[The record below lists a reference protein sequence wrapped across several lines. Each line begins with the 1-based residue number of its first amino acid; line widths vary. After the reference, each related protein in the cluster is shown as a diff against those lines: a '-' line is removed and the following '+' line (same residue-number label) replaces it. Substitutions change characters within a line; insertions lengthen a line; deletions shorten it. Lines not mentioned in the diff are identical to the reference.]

1 MGDNLKKT
9 VFNAF
14 KWSTLDRV
22 AQQGVQ
28 FIIGIILAR
37 LLVPE
42 DYGLIGMVMFFVQ
55 IAYVLVE
62 SGLGYA
68 LMRTP
73 NITETHKCTV
83 FYSNLII
90 SLILYALFYF
100 CAPSIAVF
108 FNQPSITIIAR
119 ITFLAIIFDALYI
132 VPFNLLGRDL
142 DYKSITKVNFGSTI
156 LSGLSGVIMALTGF
170 GVWALVVQQTS
181 YHGFRM
187 ILFHFY
193 AKWKPQLLFSWQII
207 KGYAS
212 FSLHML
218 GTSMLTVLFNNV
230 YTFLF
235 GKLYPIKEVG
245 FYTQGNKMS
254 DTVNFTFIS
263 ILGPTYSVF
272 SKIHEQKERMV
283 TILRSIS
290 QKVSIATIPIS
301 IFFIIVAE
309 PLFYILFGTKWLD
322 AVPFFQTICVANL
335 FAPIYQVNIHA
346 INALG
351 LAKSTFRIELTKRI
365 LIVVS
370 IVICLFAKSG
380 MLTMLYFYVIA
391 CWLAFIL
398 TVYTIKKNLTI
409 YYYHQLQD
417 ISRGILL
424 SIVIG
429 ICCYCCTFI
438 PVNVYALLC
447 IECLATLAIYM
458 LYITIFDKN
467 IVAEVRSILKN
478 KYE

>member
-1 MGDNLKKT
+1 MLC
-9 VFNAF
+9 AF
-14 KWSTLDRV
+14 KWSTIDRV

-37 LLVPE
+37 LLIPE

-68 LMRTP
+68 LLRTP
-73 NITETHKCTV
+73 NITESHKCTV

-90 SLILYALFYF
+90 SLFLYIVLYF
-100 CAPSIAVF
+100 CAPSIAQF
-108 FNQPSITIIAR
+108 FNQPSLTAIAR

-156 LSGLSGVIMALTGF
+156 LSGLSGVIMAFTDF

-187 ILFHFY
+187 ILFHIY
-193 AKWKPQLLFSWQII
+193 AKWRPKPLFSWQII
-207 KGYAS
+207 RGYAS

-218 GTSMLTVLFNNV
+218 GTSMLTVLFNNI

-235 GKLYPIKEVG
+235 GKLYPIKNVG

-263 ILGPTYSVF
+263 ILGPTYSIF
-272 SKIHEQKERMV
+272 SKIHEQTERMV
-283 TILRSIS
+283 NVLRSII
-290 QKVSIATIPIS
+290 QKVSIATIPTT
-301 IFFIIVAE
+301 IFFIVVAE
-309 PLFYILFGTKWLD
+309 PLFYILFGTKWLS
-322 AVPFFQTICVANL
+322 AVPFFQVICLANL
-335 FAPIYQVNIHA
+335 FAPTYQVNIHA
-346 INALG
+346 LNALG
-351 LAKSTFRIELTKRI
+351 LAKSTFRIELSKRV

-370 IVICLFAKSG
+370 VVLCLLIKSD
-380 MLTMLYFYVIA
+380 MLTMLYFYVVA

-398 TVYTIKKNLTI
+398 TIYTIKKTLSII
-409 YYYHQLQD
+409 YYKQLQD
-417 ISRGILL
+417 ISTGIIL
-424 SIVIG
+424 SIIMGVG
-429 ICCYCCTFI
+429 CYCCHFI
-438 PVNVYALLC
+438 PLNTYVLLAV
-447 IECLATLAIYM
+447 ECCVAIIIFS
-458 LYITIFDKN
+458 LYILIFNRGIIQEIYSTIKG
-467 IVAEVRSILKN
+467 E
-478 KYE
+478 YE